1 MIEFSITFFLKN
13 VSKPSQGLYGHT
25 MSIIDDTVYLVGG
38 TSGSVYF
45 RSVFKFD
52 LKKRD
57 RWVSSSTP
65 DELDQAPNDYLRI

>member
-1 MIEFSITFFLKN
+1 
-13 VSKPSQGLYGHT
+13 

-45 RSVFKFD
+45 RTVFKFD
-52 LKKRD
+52 LKMRD
-57 RWVSSSTP
+57 RWVGTSTP